1 MARLSWPPCPF
12 LLLGVPLMRPFLVK
26 PTRSRQPAVELF
38 ASELGVGPDD
48 AGPLHR
54 RLAEDHVG
62 PTVGS
67 AVNETTDGA
76 LAAPLAGIVDA
87 PTY

>member
-1 MARLSWPPCPF
+1 
-12 LLLGVPLMRPFLVK
+12 MRSLLVK

-48 AGPLHR
+48 AGPQHR
-54 RLAEDHVG
+54 RTADDRVG
-62 PTVGS
+62 PTLGGD
-67 AVNETTDGA
+67 VNDTVDGA
-76 LAAPLAGIVDA
+76 AAAPLADVVDA

>member
-1 MARLSWPPCPF
+1 
-12 LLLGVPLMRPFLVK
+12 MRPFLVK
-26 PTRSRQPAVELF
+26 PARSRQPAVELF
-38 ASELGVGPDD
+38 GSELGGAVDD
-48 AGPLHR
+48 AGMQRR

-67 AVNETTDGA
+67 DVNDTTDGA
-76 LAAPLAGIVDA
+76 LAAPLAVVVDA